1 MHDIQYIKDNP
12 DDFDK
17 MMKHRNGPSCSH
29 QIIELDTIKRKHIQ
43 VIQNLQQ
50 DRNNFS
56 KMVGQKKKLDHD
68 TSHIESKVS
77 LLKEQILNEEK
88 NLLEISNK
96 LDDILY
102 HLPNTADKD
111 VPLGKDESFN
121 KEIFKKKAIEKNLTS
136 FSHDILGKSL
146 NMLHLDAG
154 ANISGSRFVVLTSQ
168 LAKLERALINFMI
181 DLHVNENGYTEVSTP
196 HIVKMSS
203 LIGTGQLPKFKE
215 DLYKISDDKWL
226 IPTAEVPLTNLKR
239 TSSLA
244 LSDLPVRYVAA
255 TNCFRSEAGASG
267 KDTKGMIRLHEFKK
281 VELVSFVD
289 DKSSETEL
297 ERLTECAKKVLNLL
311 ELPYRVI
318 LLSTGDMGFSSAK
331 TYDLEVWLPS
341 QKRYR
346 EISSCSNC
354 RSFQSRRMNSKYKD
368 NQGKNKFLHTLNG
381 SGLAV
386 GRTLLA
392 IMENYQINANK
403 FEIPEV
409 LVKYMNG
416 DKEIS
421 V

>member
-1 MHDIQYIKDNP
+1 MHDIEYIKKNP
-12 DDFDK
+12 EDFDK
-17 MMKHRNGPSCSH
+17 MMRYRNAPICSQ
-29 QIIELDTIKRKHIQ
+29 QIIKLDTIKRKHIQ

-56 KMVGQKKKLDHD
+56 KIIGQEKKLKHD
-68 TSHIESKVS
+68 TKPIESKVN
-77 LLKEQILNEEK
+77 LLKEKIISEEK
-88 NLLEISNK
+88 ELLQINNK
-96 LDDILY
+96 LYDILY

-121 KEIFKKKAIEKNLTS
+121 KEIFKNKLIKKNITS
-136 FSHDILGKSL
+136 FSHDIIGKAL
-146 NMLHLDAG
+146 NMLHLDVG
-154 ANISGSRFVVLTSQ
+154 ANISGSRFVVLTSK
-168 LAKLERALINFMI
+168 LAKLERALINFMM

-215 DLYKISDDKWL
+215 DLYKISDEKWL

-239 TSSLA
+239 MSSISLG
-244 LSDLPVRYVAA
+244 DLPIRYVAA

-281 VELVSFVD
+281 VELVSLVD
-289 DKSSETEL
+289 DKSSEKEL
-297 ERLTECAKKVLNLL
+297 ERLTECAKKVLDLL
-311 ELPYRVI
+311 KLPYRVM
-318 LLSTGDMGFSSAK
+318 LLSTGDMGFSAAK

-341 QKRYR
+341 QKKYR

-354 RSFQSRRMNSKYKD
+354 RSFQSRRMTSKYKD
-368 NQGKNKFLHTLNG
+368 NQGKNKFVHTLNG

-392 IMENYQINANK
+392 IMENYQVNGNK
-403 FEIPEV
+403 FCIPEV
-409 LVKYMNG
+409 LVEYMNG
-416 DKEIS
+416 EKEIS
-421 V
+421 I